1 MWQKKILL
9 SALVLLSII
18 FFTGCDEQV
27 SSVEPK
33 DSDPNGPDVSDSS
46 GSDLDVWD
54 PENIDIS
61 EIDTSVLD
69 TKDFDFDI
77 FYELIW
83 EQVGEDDNLFI
94 SPYIIHAAF
103 LLAYMW
109 ADGETKEQMAEVLET
124 EGVDINDVKEA
135 YYAQKEKLQD
145 YSTEWEL
152 SIANALFLD
161 QDIPFRESYKKASKK
176 YFDAKAEPMPE
187 NPSSINEWISDKTE
201 WNIEDVIDDIDEE
214 VIAYLINAIYFKNDW
229 ETEFDSIRDMDFET
243 PEGEKE
249 VDMMYLEDSHSYLE
263 RNDYQMVSKRYEDQ
277 SFAFHAIMPKQ
288 ETLQEFYEDFDR
300 EKFDEMKENQSRG
313 EIELYLPKFTFR
325 NSLELVEVMESLWI
339 KDAFE
344 EFGANF
350 DNMVD
355 LEKLQKQTPVEANVY
370 LSEALHDTFIEVD
383 KEWTEAAAVTTV
395 ETSGFYSADPPSPVL
410 KFDEPFM
417 FIIEEEETW
426 QILFMWQ
433 MMEPVIEE

>member
-33 DSDPNGPDVSDSS
+33 DSDSNGSDVSDSNA
-46 GSDLDVWD
+46 SDLDFWE
-54 PENIDIS
+54 PEDIDIS

-69 TKDFDFDI
+69 TKNFDFDI

-83 EQVGEDDNLFI
+83 EQVEKDENLFI
-94 SPYIIHAAF
+94 SPYSIHAAF

-109 ADGETKEQMAEVLET
+109 ADGETKEQMSEVLET
-124 EGVDINDVKEA
+124 KGVDINDVKKA

-161 QDIPFRESYKKASKK
+161 QGIPFRENYVKDGQR
-176 YFDAKAEPMPE
+176 YFDAKVEDMPDIVD
-187 NPSSINEWISDKTE
+187 PINEWIEEQTNWK
-201 WNIEDVIDDIDEE
+201 IEDMLGEPGEKIDPL
-214 VIAYLINAIYFKNDW
+214 VVAYLINAIYFKNDW

-243 PEGEKE
+243 PDGQKE
-249 VDMMYLEDSHSYLE
+249 VDMMYLEDDHRYVKE
-263 RNDYQMVSKRYEDQ
+263 EEYQMVSKWYEDE

-300 EKFDEMKENQSRG
+300 EKFEEIKTQRRKW
-313 EIELYLPKFTFR
+313 EIELYLPKFTFGS
-325 NSLELVEVMESLWI
+325 SLGLVEVMQDLWI
-339 KDAFE
+339 KDAFDSSL
-344 EFGANF
+344 ANF

-355 LEKLQKQTPVEANVY
+355 LEELGQNVY
-370 LSEALHDTFIEVD
+370 ISDALHDTFIEVN
-383 KEWTEAAAVTTV
+383 KEWTEAAAATV
-395 ETSGFYSADPPSPVL
+395 IEIRAESAQPPSPVL